1 MLMCVILP
9 LQLCTQIIETNANP
23 EWNEVLNL
31 QVKVVLHKIKAKYQ
45 KVTEKL
51 MCLSFFLCVCL

>member
-9 LQLCTQIIETNANP
+9 LQLCTKIIETNANP

-31 QVKVVLHKIKAKYQ
+31 QVKVLLLKIKAK
-45 KVTEKL
+45 
-51 MCLSFFLCVCL
+51 